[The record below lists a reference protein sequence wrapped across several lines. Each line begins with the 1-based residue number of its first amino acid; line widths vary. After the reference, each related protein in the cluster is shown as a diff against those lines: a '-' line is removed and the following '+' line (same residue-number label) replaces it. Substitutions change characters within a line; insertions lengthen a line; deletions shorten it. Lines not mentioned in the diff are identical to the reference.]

1 MHAALF
7 QTVDQWAVEKTDA
20 ALNRVA
26 TALKPSLDLRR
37 FARCLDSRAAAER
50 VIRDLYDGQGPSQ
63 TTPMFVFLY
72 NGQGTIVRGARS
84 AADFTALVDRF
95 LTLARPSQP

>member
-1 MHAALF
+1 
-7 QTVDQWAVEKTDA
+7 
-20 ALNRVA
+20 
-26 TALKPSLDLRR
+26 
-37 FARCLDSRAAAER
+37 
-50 VIRDLYDGQGPSQ
+50 
-63 TTPMFVFLY
+63 MFVFLY